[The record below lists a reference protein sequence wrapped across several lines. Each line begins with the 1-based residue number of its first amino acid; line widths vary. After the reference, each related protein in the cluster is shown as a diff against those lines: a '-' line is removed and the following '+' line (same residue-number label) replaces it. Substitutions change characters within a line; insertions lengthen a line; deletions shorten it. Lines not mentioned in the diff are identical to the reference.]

1 MAYHPDVQLAIAE
14 MVIEMESIGVHIDRI
29 AEEWSNGVDH
39 GAAWP
44 LKLTA
49 AKRHAADGTW
59 KAVDAAMD
67 LQGGFS
73 IFKTAGFERL
83 WRDARLVKIHPA
95 NEALTTEFVGKTALG
110 INPDE
115 SPRWG

>member
-1 MAYHPDVQLAIAE
+1 M
-14 MVIEMESIGVHIDRI
+14 
-29 AEEWSNGVDH
+29 DH

-59 KAVDAAMD
+59 KVVDAAMD

-95 NEALTTEFVGKTALG
+95 NEALTIEFVGKTALG